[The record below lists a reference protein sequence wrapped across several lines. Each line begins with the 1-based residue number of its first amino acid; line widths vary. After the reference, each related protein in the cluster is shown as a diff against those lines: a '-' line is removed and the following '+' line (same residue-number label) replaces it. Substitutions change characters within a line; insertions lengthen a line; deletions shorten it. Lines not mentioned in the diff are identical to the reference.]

1 MVSFLFGKRR
11 RPSANRSG
19 YSLNDYKNR
28 IEETDLNALDFG
40 KRRRMTRRRASPGSC
55 RSLRS
60 KGKCNNSGVCNW
72 KGKRGCVRIANKLR
86 APDFSMTSGDDDLG
100 SYADAAGIEFFGRRR
115 RRRGRKG
122 VRKGARKGAR
132 RGVRKVRRHRKTHR
146 RVSAFGEAARL
157 ANSTK
162 NVIMAFGKRRKSRR
176 KVRKNAKKTHA
187 DFRRMPRKL
196 PASIRKMCRKL
207 KIKCTKKIGS
217 RKVYKKLSV
226 LKKQIARKMRK
237 MRKMRRSRR

>member
-11 RPSANRSG
+11 RSPANRRRSMSNRPG
-19 YSLNDYKNR
+19 YSMDDYMSR
-28 IEETDLNALDFG
+28 IVEHPGKEKMDFG
-40 KRRRMTRRRASPGSC
+40 KRRRMSRSRGGGSC

-100 SYADAAGIEFFGRRR
+100 SYAEAAGIEFFGRRR
-115 RRRGRKG
+115 RRG
-122 VRKGARKGAR
+122 RKGAR

-162 NVIMAFGKRRKSRR
+162 NVIMGFGKRRKSR

-196 PASIRKMCRKL
+196 PAKIRKMCRKL
-207 KIKCTKKIGS
+207 KIKCTKKVGS

-226 LKKQIARKMRK
+226 VKKQIARKMRK